1 MRFIAVVIFQLI
13 SLLAMGSSDTL
24 KLLFIGDV
32 MQHAAQ
38 LDAAFDG
45 KGNRRD
51 AASYHYARYFQH
63 LKPQFEKVDIV
74 AANMETTFGPAPF
87 TGYPAFCSPST
98 LAVEAKE
105 SGINLFF
112 ASNNH
117 SVDRGA
123 AGLKGTIELY
133 EQLEIPYTGIYRD
146 SSEELA
152 NHPLILSKKNIKIAF
167 LNYTYGTNG
176 IEVPSPFIVKLL
188 DSATVRRDLATAR
201 FAKPDFIIVSVH
213 WGEEYKL
220 SPSINQ
226 FNWESLFYNNGAD
239 IIIGSHPHVPQDVV
253 TYRDPNGDVK
263 QITAYSLG
271 NAISNMTAK
280 NTRIGIMLEINLIKT
295 CFKQKEILQP
305 KVHYIWTSRPAATSG
320 YFTIVPM
327 KEYLDSPSCFN
338 IKGEY
343 ELIKNYYNTFK
354 KNDR

>member
-1 MRFIAVVIFQLI
+1 MNIFAIIVFQLL
-13 SLLAMGSSDTL
+13 SLLYVGSSDTL

-32 MQHAAQ
+32 MQHSAQ
-38 LDAAFDG
+38 LDAAYNG
-45 KGNRRD
+45 TELRTSPE
-51 AASYHYARYFQH
+51 SYSYREYFKYM
-63 LKPQFEKVDIV
+63 KPFFEKADIV

-98 LAVEAKE
+98 LAAEAKE

-133 EQLEIPYTGIYRD
+133 EQLGIPFTGIYRNSD
-146 SSEELA
+146 EESA

-176 IEVPSPFIVKLL
+176 IAVPSPFIVKLL
-188 DSATVRRDLATAR
+188 DSAAVRRDLAAAR

-213 WGEEYKL
+213 WGDEYKL

-226 FNWESLFYNNGAD
+226 FNWESLFYENGAD

-280 NTRIGIMLEINLIKT
+280 NTRIGIMLEVILIKT
-295 CFKQKEILQP
+295 CFEQKEILQP
-305 KVHYIWTSRPAATSG
+305 KVHYIWTSRPASTSG